1 MVSALLQDEAR
12 HVLDH
17 AGRQRQTG
25 IAVGGDIGRR
35 IGGRSL
41 QHVVDA
47 VPDDQ
52 TRVRQRFRDAF
63 EPAYTR
69 IIVVDAADVGSV
81 ALRPDGDAFWL
92 EHLYIGASHQGRG
105 VGSRVLA
112 MILDDD
118 GLYRLNVLQGSPA
131 RSLYERHGFVVDSQD
146 DVDVFMTRE
155 RTGRAVAHPRRP
167 LS

>member
-1 MVSALLQDEAR
+1 MTDPVSLSSVVLRSALAEDAEWIAELRAD
-12 HVLDH
+12 VLRADLERL
-17 AGRQRQTG
+17 GRY
-25 IAVGGDIGRR
+25 
-35 IGGRSL
+35 
-41 QHVVDA
+41 
-47 VPDDQ
+47 DQ